1 MCIVLNFCELRRY
14 IFQLDT
20 QILIRYVDMYK
31 WKDMLPCTS
40 ESENIVLYVK
50 KVIIFISTAGIRR

>member
-1 MCIVLNFCELRRY
+1 MYIVLNFCELRRY

-20 QILIRYVDMYK
+20 QILKRYVDMYK
-31 WKDMLPCTS
+31 WKDMLPCTI